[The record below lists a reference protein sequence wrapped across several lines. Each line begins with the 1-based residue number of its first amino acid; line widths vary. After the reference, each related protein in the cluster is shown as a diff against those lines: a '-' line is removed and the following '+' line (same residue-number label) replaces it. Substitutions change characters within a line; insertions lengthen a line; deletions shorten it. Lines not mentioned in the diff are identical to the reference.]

1 MTASAQALREVV
13 GTEQNGVTCQ
23 GPSHGTWKANMAE
36 ILFCSLPFSGSTQN
50 KDRETRDKG
59 VVAMPNRQRSPK
71 RLHAG
76 GPGWATRLRLT
87 TLEPGSSQPAEGH
100 SKDHCSHLKTRVTVP
115 PAKRSVGV
123 T

>member
-1 MTASAQALREVV
+1 MRGPTPLAPVTASAQALREVV

-59 VVAMPNRQRSPK
+59 VVAMPDRQRAPHLSDCTRGAGVGDTAQTDNAGA
-71 RLHAG
+71 RLK
-76 GPGWATRLRLT
+76 
-87 TLEPGSSQPAEGH
+87 PA
-100 SKDHCSHLKTRVTVP
+100 S
-115 PAKRSVGV
+115 
-123 T
+123 